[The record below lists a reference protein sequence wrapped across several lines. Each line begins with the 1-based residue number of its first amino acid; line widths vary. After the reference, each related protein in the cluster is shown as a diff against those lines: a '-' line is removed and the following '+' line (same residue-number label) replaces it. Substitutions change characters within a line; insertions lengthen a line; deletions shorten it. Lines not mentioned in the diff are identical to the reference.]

1 MITYYDELSLEERQE
16 VTAVIQTLYKQTFL
30 LERKFDKRTG
40 RFQFNKDY
48 RICNKHLEFVR
59 EYLAVS
65 GIALLDNSQGGIIY
79 IQGENIVGEKLP
91 RLATLY
97 ILLLKLI
104 YDEQMSAA
112 STSVN
117 VYTTLGDLNE
127 RVGSFHLLK
136 DRPSNTEVRRAVAL
150 LKKYQIVEPL
160 DAMEELDQN
169 ARLIIYPCVNV
180 VLMTDDI
187 RAMLEALKAEPSEKF
202 METEEAGEDD
212 GTGEA
217 AGIEEAYGTGEAAG
231 TEEAY
236 GIGEAAGTEE
246 AYGIGEAA
254 GTEEIEGTEGIEE
267 IADAD
272 ETEGDE
278 DEGTDDEDEA

>member
-1 MITYYDELSLEERQE
+1 MITYYDELSLEDRQE
-16 VTAVIQTLYKQTFL
+16 VTAVIQLLYKQTFL
-30 LERKFDKRTG
+30 LERKYDKRTG

-48 RICNKHLEFVR
+48 RICNKHLEFIR

-65 GIALLDNSQGGIIY
+65 GIALLDDSQGGIIY
-79 IQGENIVGEKLP
+79 IQGENVVGEKLP

-97 ILLLKLI
+97 ILILKLI

-150 LKKYQIVEPL
+150 LKKYQILEPL
-160 DAMEELDQN
+160 DAMDELDQN

-187 RAMLEALKAEPSEKF
+187 RAMLESLRAEPAEGIT
-202 METEEAGEDD
+202 ETQEVYEAEEDEIEDTREADAAEEADMQEEIQ
-212 GTGEA
+212 EA
-217 AGIEEAYGTGEAAG
+217 DAVEEADMQEEIQEADAV
-231 TEEAY
+231 EEADRQ
-236 GIGEAAGTEE
+236 
-246 AYGIGEAA
+246 
-254 GTEEIEGTEGIEE
+254 EEIQEADAAEEPEGEEYEGTN
-267 IADAD
+267 
-272 ETEGDE
+272 DE
-278 DEGTDDEDEA
+278 DKA

>member
-1 MITYYDELSLEERQE
+1 MITYYDELSVEERQE

-117 VYTTLGDLNE
+117 IYTTLGDLNE
-127 RVGSFHLLK
+127 RVGNFHLLK

-231 TEEAY
+231 TKEAY

-246 AYGIGEAA
+246 
-254 GTEEIEGTEGIEE
+254 IEE

-278 DEGTDDEDEA
+278 DEGTDDENEA

>member
-1 MITYYDELSLEERQE
+1 MEPAAIEMGIEMITYYDELSLEDRQE
-16 VTAVIQTLYKQTFL
+16 VTAVIQLLFKQTFL

-48 RICNKHLEFVR
+48 RICNKHLEFIR

-97 ILLLKLI
+97 ILILKLI

-150 LKKYQIVEPL
+150 LKKYQIIEPL
-160 DAMEELDQN
+160 DAMDELDQN

-187 RAMLEALKAEPSEKF
+187 RAMLESLRAEPAESF
-202 METEEAGEDD
+202 GAVQDVDDTEED
-212 GTGEA
+212 EA
-217 AGIEEAYGTGEAAG
+217 DEM
-231 TEEAY
+231 
-236 GIGEAAGTEE
+236 
-246 AYGIGEAA
+246 
-254 GTEEIEGTEGIEE
+254 EEIREAGMTAEPNEMEKTQEADIAAEPEGEPNEGTN
-267 IADAD
+267 
-272 ETEGDE
+272 
-278 DEGTDDEDEA
+278 DEDEA

>member
-1 MITYYDELSLEERQE
+1 MEPAAIKMGIGMITYYDELSLEDRQE
-16 VTAVIQTLYKQTFL
+16 VTAVIQLLYKQTFL

-48 RICNKHLEFVR
+48 RICNKHLEFIR

-97 ILLLKLI
+97 ILILKLI

-150 LKKYQIVEPL
+150 LKKYQIIEPL
-160 DAMEELDQN
+160 DAMDELDQN

-187 RAMLEALKAEPSEKF
+187 RAMLESLRAEPAESF
-202 METEEAGEDD
+202 GAVQDMDDTEED
-212 GTGEA
+212 
-217 AGIEEAYGTGEAAG
+217 
-231 TEEAY
+231 
-236 GIGEAAGTEE
+236 
-246 AYGIGEAA
+246 
-254 GTEEIEGTEGIEE
+254 
-267 IADAD
+267 
-272 ETEGDE
+272 EGDE
-278 DEGTDDEDEA
+278 MEEIREAGMTAEEDKMEEPQKAGATAEPNEMEKTQEADMAAEPEGEPNEGTNDEDEA

>member
-1 MITYYDELSLEERQE
+1 MITYYDELSLEDRQE
-16 VTAVIQTLYKQTFL
+16 VTAVIQLLYKQTFL
-30 LERKFDKRTG
+30 LERKYDKRTG

-48 RICNKHLEFVR
+48 RICNKHLEFIR

-65 GIALLDNSQGGIIY
+65 GIALLDDSQGGIIY
-79 IQGENIVGEKLP
+79 IQGENVVGEKLP

-97 ILLLKLI
+97 ILILKLI

-150 LKKYQIVEPL
+150 LKKYQILEPL
-160 DAMEELDQN
+160 DAMDELDQN

-187 RAMLEALKAEPSEKF
+187 RAMLESLRAEPAEGIT
-202 METEEAGEDD
+202 ETQEAYEAEEDEIEDTREADTAEEADMQEEIQ
-212 GTGEA
+212 EA
-217 AGIEEAYGTGEAAG
+217 DAVEEADRQEEIQEADAV
-231 TEEAY
+231 EEADRQ
-236 GIGEAAGTEE
+236 
-246 AYGIGEAA
+246 
-254 GTEEIEGTEGIEE
+254 EEIQEADAAEEPEGEEYEGTN
-267 IADAD
+267 
-272 ETEGDE
+272 DE
-278 DEGTDDEDEA
+278 DKA

>member
-1 MITYYDELSLEERQE
+1 MITYYDELSLEDRQE
-16 VTAVIQTLYKQTFL
+16 VTAVIQLLYKQTFL
-30 LERKFDKRTG
+30 LERKYDKRTG

-48 RICNKHLEFVR
+48 RICNKHLEFIR

-65 GIALLDNSQGGIIY
+65 GIALLDDSQGGIIY
-79 IQGENIVGEKLP
+79 IQGENVVGEKLP

-97 ILLLKLI
+97 ILILKLI

-150 LKKYQIVEPL
+150 LKKYQILEPL
-160 DAMEELDQN
+160 DAMDELDQN

-187 RAMLEALKAEPSEKF
+187 RAMLESLRAEPAEGIT
-202 METEEAGEDD
+202 ETQEVYEAEEDEIEDTREADAAEEADMQEEIQ
-212 GTGEA
+212 EA
-217 AGIEEAYGTGEAAG
+217 DAAEEADRQEEIQEADAV
-231 TEEAY
+231 EEAH
-236 GIGEAAGTEE
+236 IQ
-246 AYGIGEAA
+246 
-254 GTEEIEGTEGIEE
+254 EEIQEADAAEEPEGEEYEGTN
-267 IADAD
+267 
-272 ETEGDE
+272 DE
-278 DEGTDDEDEA
+278 DKA